1 MKTAHLSNKRHII
14 IPTDILE
21 SYHLQAGQQL
31 DIEITAQGILLK
43 LPNNTVKTNLDDLIG
58 CTAYQGQPKT
68 LEEMDSAIEHGI
80 IKNWGKHDSD

>member
-1 MKTAHLSNKRHII
+1 MQTAHLSNKRHII

-21 SYHLQAGQQL
+21 TYHLEAGQQL

-43 LPNNTVKTNLDDLIG
+43 LQNNTAKTDLNDLIG
-58 CTAYQGQPKT
+58 CTAYQGQCKT
-68 LEEMDSAIEHGI
+68 IEEMDSAIEQGI